1 MSIKSSINT
10 LFKGK
15 SKAQAR
21 PRNFFDGAKVDRFT
35 QDWVTSN
42 STMDALL
49 EHSLLKLRSRSRSLC
64 ENDGYA
70 ASFLR
75 ELESNV
81 LGEHGFKLKMRC
93 LQKGKKTVDKSAS
106 DQIETAWKE
115 FGKAENFTTNK
126 RQTRRAFH
134 GIYLSSVA
142 RDGGALCQKVQG
154 WPDNKFRFA
163 VRGIEID
170 HLDPNYHNIEKGVKM
185 SVERNQWGQDINFH
199 LLNNHPGDQIGV
211 WGEKAVNGLREVYSA
226 KTMLHT
232 YVETRFGQS
241 QGKPWLTPVI
251 PRMRQLHGYEEAEV
265 IAARIQASKQGFFE
279 ETDEGGYAGEG
290 KDELGNIKMD
300 GSPGTWERLPT
311 GVKAH
316 LIDPT
321 HPNGNYPSFRKG
333 ILRGVAAGIFVNYN
347 VWAQDLDGVNY
358 SSIRSGQISERDMWK
373 IVQRWYIDFVEA
385 PIFNDWL
392 EMALMTN
399 ELPNYSILDYERLCR
414 PEFNGRRWTWVDPDK
429 ESKAQERLLK
439 NRLTSHQRISRE
451 QGLDHDEVLMEVEED
466 EKNAQ
471 DKGIDLFLDLV
482 PESALE
488 VEVDKTDN

>member
-1 MSIKSSINT
+1 MSIKSRFTS
-10 LFKGK
+10 LFTSGK
-15 SKAQAR
+15 KTPVIKNS
-21 PRNFFDGAKVDRFT
+21 FFDGAKLDRFT
-35 QDWVTSN
+35 SDWVTSN
-42 STMDALL
+42 ATMDALL
-49 EHSLLKLRSRSRSLC
+49 ETDLLKLRSRSRSLC
-64 ENDGYA
+64 ENDGYGVA
-70 ASFLR
+70 FLR
-75 ELESNV
+75 EIESNV

-93 LQKGKKTVDKSAS
+93 LQKGKKTIDKRASA
-106 DQIETAWKE
+106 DIESAWAE
-115 FGKAENFTTNK
+115 FGKAENFTTTK

-134 GIYLSSVA
+134 GMYISSIA

-154 WPDNKFRFA
+154 WQENKFRFA

-170 HLDPNYHNIEKGVKM
+170 HLDPNYNNKAKSISM
-185 SVERNQWGQDINFH
+185 SVQRNEWGQDVAFH
-199 LLNNHPGDQIGV
+199 LLRSHPGENYSMFGSSAI
-211 WGEKAVNGLREVYSA
+211 NGDREPFAA
-226 KTMLHT
+226 KSMLHS

-251 PRMRQLHGYEEAEV
+251 PRLRQLHGYEEAEV

-279 ETDEGGYAGEG
+279 ETDEGGYEGEG
-290 KDELGNIKMD
+290 RDSIGNIRMD

-321 HPNGNYPSFRKG
+321 HPNGNYPAFRKG

-385 PIFNDWL
+385 PIFNAWL
-392 EMALMTN
+392 EMALMTDQ
-399 ELPNYSILDYERLCR
+399 LPNYSLVDYERLCR
-414 PEFNGRRWTWVDPDK
+414 PEFNGRRWQWVDPDK

-439 NRLTSHQRISRE
+439 NRLTSHQEISRDRGRDHE
-451 QGLDHDEVLMEVEED
+451 EILDECRED
-466 EKNAQ
+466 ESNAGQ
-471 DKGIDLFLDLV
+471 LDLFLDLA
-482 PESALE
+482 EEQE
-488 VEVDKTDN
+488 VEVEVSKE